1 MFTQEGEAWKHSRDL
16 LRPLFSTNRIYGF
29 EDIKNCVESMLSE
42 ISAGD
47 VVDLHPIMF
56 QLTLDTTLFM
66 LFGEAA
72 GKIQSGADKE
82 RRAEFGNSLN
92 VAQEFLAYRTRV
104 GDLHW
109 LINGPS
115 MWRACRICHRFA
127 DAAIKEALEAP
138 EKDENETGGKKRY
151 VFIDALIKQTREP
164 KVLRDQCLSLML
176 AGRDTTAAC
185 LTWVMYVYQCA
196 KG

>member
-29 EDIKNCVESMLSE
+29 EDIRNCVESMLSN
-42 ISAGD
+42 IVPGK

-72 GKIQSGADKE
+72 GKMQSAADIE
-82 RRAEFGNSLN
+82 RRAEFGHSLN

-104 GDLHW
+104 GPFHW

-115 MWRACRICHRFA
+115 MWRACRICHSFA
-127 DAAIKEALEAP
+127 DAAVKEALETP
-138 EKDENETGGKKRY
+138 EKNEKPDRRKE
-151 VFIDALIKQTREP
+151 ALRLHRCADQANKGSKGPTRS
-164 KVLRDQCLSLML
+164 VS
-176 AGRDTTAAC
+176 
-185 LTWVMYVYQCA
+185 
-196 KG
+196 